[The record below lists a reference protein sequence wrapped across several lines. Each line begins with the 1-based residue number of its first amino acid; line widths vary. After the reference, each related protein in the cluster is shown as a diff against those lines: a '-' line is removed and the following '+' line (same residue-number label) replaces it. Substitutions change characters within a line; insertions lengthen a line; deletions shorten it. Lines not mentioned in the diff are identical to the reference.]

1 MANEQTIPVTPATL
15 PSGFCPADLQSMLN
29 GFSAYQSVTIPVS
42 QGNLIVQ
49 ATTPTDTT
57 ATWLQLD
64 SLGRPVRVYY
74 FASGAWLSK
83 HPLEPGITVIWTTA
97 LPNLNTF
104 DGGDA
109 NVISAISGPMW
120 EVVLSAKFPLGA
132 GTLPSGAVVAVGA
145 TGGEET
151 HTLVAAEIPAHT
163 HFIASTDSLANDDA
177 VTATDQVARQKQL
190 GGDSGNY
197 KLIKSAV
204 DASLGKSSSFG
215 GDGTGVTTGH
225 QNMPQYQA
233 VHFLRRSARQFY
245 RV

>member
-1 MANEQTIPVTPATL
+1 MANEQIIPVTPATL
-15 PSGFCPADLQSMLN
+15 PSGACPSDLQSMLN
-29 GFSAYQSVTIPVS
+29 LFSAYQSVTIPVS

-49 ATTPTDTT
+49 ATTPSDTT

-83 HPLEPGITVIWTTA
+83 HQLEPGMTLIWTTA

-151 HTLVAAEIPAHT
+151 HTLVAAEIPAHKHYLAADESLT
-163 HFIASTDSLANDDA
+163 NDDPLTAST
-177 VTATDQVARQKQL
+177 QVARQKVEA
-190 GGDSGNY
+190 GNSGNY
-197 KLIKSAV
+197 KLSGTAT
-204 DASLGKSSSFG
+204 AATLGLSSSVG
-215 GDGTGVTTGH
+215 GDGTGVTTSH

-233 VHFLRRSARQFY
+233 VHFLRRSQRQFY